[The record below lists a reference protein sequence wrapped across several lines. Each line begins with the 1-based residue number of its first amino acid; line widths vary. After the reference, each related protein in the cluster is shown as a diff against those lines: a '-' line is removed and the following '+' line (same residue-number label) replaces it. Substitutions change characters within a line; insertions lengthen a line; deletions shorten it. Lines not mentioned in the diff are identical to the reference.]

1 MEAFIVYGRND
12 TRKRKN
18 RKGNKTS
25 KYYRSSQVPLL
36 CLNKV
41 ILIAEM
47 LKKIF

>member
-25 KYYRSSQVPLL
+25 INTTEVHKYHSMP
-36 CLNKV
+36 K
-41 ILIAEM
+41 
-47 LKKIF
+47 